1 MNNEWV
7 KLTPADRCEIFKKH
21 HLDHVSEKVAKVIVD
36 IEAKLEEKNKDL
48 DEPTD
53 DEIDSW
59 VLDDKYS
66 TRDFIEHFEAIEKE
80 KRTEPLCSYCKKPLG
95 PNDRVH
101 VCKNRGKP

>member
-1 MNNEWV
+1 MMMNRKPIQLELD
-7 KLTPADRCEIFKKH
+7 LT
-21 HLDHVSEKVAKVIVD
+21 L
-36 IEAKLEEKNKDL
+36 L

-66 TRDFIEHFEAIEKE
+66 TRDFIEHFEAVEKE